1 MDDLYG
7 VVDAPSRP
15 TSAKFVVAGG
25 FGVGKTTFVGS
36 VSEIPPLRTEET
48 MTEAADGTDDL
59 SKISEKKSTTVA
71 MDFGRITVSNKL
83 VLYLFG
89 TPGQS
94 RFAFMWDKIA
104 LGALGA
110 VVLVDTRRIDDSF
123 GPIDYFEQ
131 REIPFIIAVNEF
143 PNSPRASVE
152 EIREV
157 LAVPASMPI
166 LSTNAQEREAVKGTL
181 VALIDHLMATVS
193 QAGGS
198 QSLNRTPVHNAP
210 VQPILGSTPT
220 MLS

>member
-7 VVDAPSRP
+7 FVDAPARP

-25 FGVGKTTFVGS
+25 FGVGKTTFVGA

-59 SKISEKKSTTVA
+59 SRIRHKKSTTVA
-71 MDFGRITVSNKL
+71 MDFGRITVSNQL

-131 REIPFIIAVNEF
+131 RQIPFIIGVNQF
-143 PNSPRASVE
+143 DDSPKASVE
-152 EIREV
+152 EIRDV
-157 LAVPASMPI
+157 LAVPAAMPI
-166 LSTNAQEREAVKGTL
+166 VPVDARDKEEVKVCL
-181 VALIDHLMATVS
+181 VTLIDHLMQQVAE
-193 QAGGS
+193 AGG
-198 QSLNRTPVHNAP
+198 QQDLQRTPLAVPA
-210 VQPILGSTPT
+210 SY
-220 MLS
+220 

>member
-7 VVDAPSRP
+7 FVDAPVRP

-25 FGVGKTTFVGS
+25 FGVGKTTFVGA

-59 SKISEKKSTTVA
+59 SKISHKKSTTVA
-71 MDFGRITVSNKL
+71 MDFGRITVSNQL

-131 REIPFIIAVNEF
+131 RDIPFIIGVNQF
-143 PNSPRASVE
+143 DDSPEASVE
-152 EIREV
+152 EIRDV
-157 LAVPASMPI
+157 LAVPAAMPI
-166 LSTNAQEREAVKGTL
+166 IPVDARDKEQVKVCL
-181 VALIDHLMATVS
+181 VTLIDHLMGQVAA
-193 QAGGS
+193 AGG
-198 QSLNRTPVHNAP
+198 QQDLHRTQLAA
-210 VQPILGSTPT
+210 SY
-220 MLS
+220 

>member
-7 VVDAPSRP
+7 FVDAPARP

-25 FGVGKTTFVGS
+25 FGVGKTTFVGA

-48 MTEAADGTDDL
+48 MTSAADGTDDL
-59 SKISEKKSTTVA
+59 SKISHKKSTTVA
-71 MDFGRITVSNKL
+71 MDFGRITVSNQL

-131 REIPFIIAVNEF
+131 RKIPFIIGINQF
-143 PNSPRASVE
+143 DDSPKASVD
-152 EIREV
+152 EIRDV
-157 LAVPASMPI
+157 LAVPAAMPI
-166 LSTNAQEREAVKGTL
+166 VPVDARDKEQVKVCL
-181 VALIDHLMATVS
+181 VTLIDHLMRQVAD
-193 QAGGS
+193 AGGQQDLQRS
-198 QSLNRTPVHNAP
+198 AVA
-210 VQPILGSTPT
+210 V
-220 MLS
+220 